1 MADESQQTIGDKVS
15 SSLASMFGLAGAN
28 VTDAVILGSLEDH
41 SSSTASPESASRAA
55 RLPWAF
61 INKEDCLRYYAD
73 FIIPYTG
80 EFPFFSRY
88 MVLFLLPVSPWAKPF
103 LLLPCSLL
111 GTSV

>member
-80 EFPFFSRY
+80 EFPFFFSIY
-88 MVLFLLPVSPWAKPF
+88 GPFFASCVTVGETLPAPAV
-103 LLLPCSLL
+103 
-111 GTSV
+111 